1 MKLTIPSYVQTM
13 IDKLED
19 NGYEAYIVG
28 GSVRDMLLGKEPKD
42 YDITTDALPEEIE
55 NLFEDFKTINIGKKF
70 GTIVVCHPMG
80 NVEITTYRKEGD
92 YLDGRRPEMVT
103 FSAKIEDDLSRRDFT
118 INAMAYNS
126 KRGIVDPF
134 GGQEDIN
141 RKII

>member
-55 NLFEDFKTINIGKKF
+55 NLFEDFKTINIGKNL
-70 GTIVVCHPMG
+70 V
-80 NVEITTYRKEGD
+80 
-92 YLDGRRPEMVT
+92 L
-103 FSAKIEDDLSRRDFT
+103 L
-118 INAMAYNS
+118 
-126 KRGIVDPF
+126 
-134 GGQEDIN
+134 
-141 RKII
+141 